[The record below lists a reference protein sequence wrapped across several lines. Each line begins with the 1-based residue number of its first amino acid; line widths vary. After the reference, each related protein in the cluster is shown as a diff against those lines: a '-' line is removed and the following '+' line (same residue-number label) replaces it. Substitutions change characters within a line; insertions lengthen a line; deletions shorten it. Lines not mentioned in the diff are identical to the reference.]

1 MNDLKNISIRQFLA
15 RRGIQPKYE
24 CNGYGMYLSPLREE
38 RTPSFKVDYVRNLWY
53 DFGLGEGGTL
63 LTLVMRLERCDSREA
78 VRRLQNGEKRDAGSV
93 SLSPGVGE
101 RPAAGGPLPV
111 LRPAAVPALRI
122 LSDAS
127 LRHPALVG
135 YLASRGI
142 VPSVAAAFCREVRY
156 KVNGRA
162 FFAVGFRNDAG
173 GWELRSAR
181 FKGGSSPKHITTIDN
196 RSDTVIAFEGF
207 MDFLAYLSLKHPERL
222 RIDAAVLNSVVNLPK
237 AIPFLSRHPVIHAF
251 FDNDEAGR
259 KTTSDLI
266 RLCPRSEVI
275 DQRHFYS
282 GHKDVNDYLIARIK
296 DRPKTTKTISDKQD
310 RTSFFYHF
318 FNLFDDSFILLTFCL
333 INAIIHI
340 FTGNRTIRRN
350 NNDIQFINI
359 PKFSRFR
366 FRCTVAQYWARD
378 MQKELIAI
386 LAGVFGT
393 TTEIGR
399 AHV

>member
-1 MNDLKNISIRQFLA
+1 MTVIPHCNRISIRDFLA

-24 CNGYGMYLSPLREE
+24 RNGYGMYLSPLREE
-38 RTPSFKVDYVRNLWY
+38 RTPSFKVDYVQNLWY

-78 VRRLQNGEKRDAGSV
+78 VRRLQNGEKRNAGSV

-101 RPAAGGPLPV
+101 RPAAGGPSPIVRL
-111 LRPAAVPALRI
+111 AAVPALRI

-135 YLASRGI
+135 YLTSRGI

-156 KVNGRA
+156 EVNGRA
-162 FFAVGFRNDAG
+162 FFAVGFRNDAE
-173 GWELRSAR
+173 GWELRSER
-181 FKGGSSPKHITTIDN
+181 FKGSSSPKHITTFDN

-282 GHKDVNDYLIARIK
+282 GHKDVNDYLIVRIK
-296 DRPKTTKTISDKQD
+296 GRTQKPSTQKNAPETKALQTV
-310 RTSFFYHF
+310 
-318 FNLFDDSFILLTFCL
+318 
-333 INAIIHI
+333 
-340 FTGNRTIRRN
+340 RN
-350 NNDIQFINI
+350 NLQ
-359 PKFSRFR
+359 PSK
-366 FRCTVAQYWARD
+366 A
-378 MQKELIAI
+378 E
-386 LAGVFGT
+386 T
-393 TTEIGR
+393 TTIEPPRRKGVKI
-399 AHV
+399 

>member
-1 MNDLKNISIRQFLA
+1 MTVIPYSNRISIRDFLA
-15 RRGIQPKYE
+15 WRGIQPKYE
-24 CNGYGMYLSPLREE
+24 RNGYGMYLSPLREE

-78 VRRLQNGEKRDAGSV
+78 IRRLQNGEKRDAGSA
-93 SLSPGVGE
+93 SLSPGIGE

-122 LSDAS
+122 LSDAP

-156 KVNGRA
+156 EVNGRA

-173 GWELRSAR
+173 GWELRSER
-181 FKGGSSPKHITTIDN
+181 FKGGSSPKHITTLDN

-207 MDFLAYLSLKHPERL
+207 MDFLAYLSLKYPERL

-237 AIPFLSRHPVIHAF
+237 AVPFLSRHPVIHTF

-259 KTTSDLI
+259 KVTADLI
-266 RLCPRSEVI
+266 RLCPRNEVI
-275 DQRHFYS
+275 DQSSFYS
-282 GHKDVNDYLIARIK
+282 GHKDVNDYLTARIK
-296 DRPKTTKTISDKQD
+296 GRTQKPSTQKNAPETKAVQA
-310 RTSFFYHF
+310 
-318 FNLFDDSFILLTFCL
+318 L
-333 INAIIHI
+333 
-340 FTGNRTIRRN
+340 RN
-350 NNDIQFINI
+350 NLQALKAETAEIE
-359 PKFSRFR
+359 PPRRK
-366 FRCTVAQYWARD
+366 
-378 MQKELIAI
+378 
-386 LAGVFGT
+386 GVK
-393 TTEIGR
+393 I
-399 AHV
+399 

>member
-1 MNDLKNISIRQFLA
+1 MTVIPYSNRISIRDFLA
-15 RRGIQPKYE
+15 WRGIQPKYE
-24 CNGYGMYLSPLREE
+24 RNGYGMYLSPLREE
-38 RTPSFKVDYVRNLWY
+38 RTPSFKVDYVQNLWY

-78 VRRLQNGEKRDAGSV
+78 VRRLQNGEKGDTGIASI
-93 SLSPGVGE
+93 SPGIGEPLGVGGALSVV
-101 RPAAGGPLPV
+101 RPAT
-111 LRPAAVPALRI
+111 VPALRI

-142 VPSVAAAFCREVRY
+142 VPPVAAAFCREVRY
-156 KVNGRA
+156 EINGRA

-181 FKGGSSPKHITTIDN
+181 FKGGSSPKHITTIGN

-207 MDFLAYLSLKHPERL
+207 MDFL
-222 RIDAAVLNSVVNLPK
+222 
-237 AIPFLSRHPVIHAF
+237 PFLSRHPVIHAF

-310 RTSFFYHF
+310 HS
-318 FNLFDDSFILLTFCL
+318 C
-333 INAIIHI
+333 
-340 FTGNRTIRRN
+340 RN
-350 NNDIQFINI
+350 NLQALKAETAEIE
-359 PKFSRFR
+359 PPRRK
-366 FRCTVAQYWARD
+366 
-378 MQKELIAI
+378 
-386 LAGVFGT
+386 GVK
-393 TTEIGR
+393 I
-399 AHV
+399 

>member
-1 MNDLKNISIRQFLA
+1 MTVIPHCNRISIRDFLA

-63 LTLVMRLERCDSREA
+63 RTLVMRLERCDSREA

-111 LRPAAVPALRI
+111 LRPATLPAFRI

-142 VPSVAAAFCREVRY
+142 VPPVAAAFCREVRY
-156 KVNGRA
+156 EVNGRA

-207 MDFLAYLSLKHPERL
+207 MDFLAYLSLKGNPSPS
-222 RIDAAVLNSVVNLPK
+222 IDSIVLNSVTNLHK
-237 AIPFLSRHPVIHAF
+237 AVPFFSRHRVVHAF
-251 FDNDEAGR
+251 LDNDDAGR
-259 KTTSDLI
+259 KALA
-266 RLCPRSEVI
+266 RLEESLPSSEVI
-275 DQRHFYS
+275 DQSVFYRDHKDLNEYLQEKQRQQVQRKQQPH
-282 GHKDVNDYLIARIK
+282 GHKVR
-296 DRPKTTKTISDKQD
+296 
-310 RTSFFYHF
+310 
-318 FNLFDDSFILLTFCL
+318 
-333 INAIIHI
+333 
-340 FTGNRTIRRN
+340 
-350 NNDIQFINI
+350 
-359 PKFSRFR
+359 
-366 FRCTVAQYWARD
+366 
-378 MQKELIAI
+378 
-386 LAGVFGT
+386 
-393 TTEIGR
+393 
-399 AHV
+399 

>member
-1 MNDLKNISIRQFLA
+1 M
-15 RRGIQPKYE
+15 
-24 CNGYGMYLSPLREE
+24 
-38 RTPSFKVDYVRNLWY
+38 DYVQNLWY

-111 LRPAAVPALRI
+111 LRPATVPALRI

-142 VPSVAAAFCREVRY
+142 VPPVAAAFCREVRY
-156 KVNGRA
+156 EVNGCA

-259 KTTSDLI
+259 KTTCRSDPSL
-266 RLCPRSEVI
+266 PP
-275 DQRHFYS
+275 QR
-282 GHKDVNDYLIARIK
+282 GN
-296 DRPKTTKTISDKQD
+296 RPKAVFTAGT
-310 RTSFFYHF
+310 RT
-318 FNLFDDSFILLTFCL
+318 
-333 INAIIHI
+333 
-340 FTGNRTIRRN
+340 
-350 NNDIQFINI
+350 
-359 PKFSRFR
+359 
-366 FRCTVAQYWARD
+366 
-378 MQKELIAI
+378 
-386 LAGVFGT
+386 
-393 TTEIGR
+393 
-399 AHV
+399 

>member
-1 MNDLKNISIRQFLA
+1 MTVIPYSNRISIRDFLA
-15 RRGIQPKYE
+15 WRGIQPKYE
-24 CNGYGMYLSPLREE
+24 RNGYGMYLSPLREE
-38 RTPSFKVDYVRNLWY
+38 RTPSFKVDYVQNLWY

-78 VRRLQNGEKRDAGSV
+78 VRRLQNGEKGDTGIASI
-93 SLSPGVGE
+93 SPGIGEPLGVGGALSVV
-101 RPAAGGPLPV
+101 RPAT
-111 LRPAAVPALRI
+111 VPALRI

-156 KVNGRA
+156 EVNGCA

-207 MDFLAYLSLKHPERL
+207 MDFLAYLSLKYPERL

-310 RTSFFYHF
+310 HS
-318 FNLFDDSFILLTFCL
+318 C
-333 INAIIHI
+333 
-340 FTGNRTIRRN
+340 RN
-350 NNDIQFINI
+350 NLQALKAERAEIE
-359 PKFSRFR
+359 PPCRK
-366 FRCTVAQYWARD
+366 
-378 MQKELIAI
+378 
-386 LAGVFGT
+386 GVK
-393 TTEIGR
+393 I
-399 AHV
+399 

>member
-1 MNDLKNISIRQFLA
+1 MMNNLKNISIRQFLA

-24 CNGYGMYLSPLREE
+24 RNGYGMYLSPLREE

-78 VRRLQNGEKRDAGSV
+78 VQRLQNGEKRDAGSV

-122 LSDAS
+122 LSDAP

-135 YLASRGI
+135 YLSSRGI
-142 VPSVAAAFCREVRY
+142 VPSVAAAFCREIRY
-156 KVNGRA
+156 EVNGRA

-173 GWELRSAR
+173 GWELRSER
-181 FKGGSSPKHITTIDN
+181 FKGGSSPKHITTLDN

-207 MDFLAYLSLKHPERL
+207 MDFLAYLSLKYPERL
-222 RIDAAVLNSVVNLPK
+222 RIDAVVLNSVFNLSK
-237 AIPFLSRHPVIHAF
+237 AVPYLSQHPVLHAF

-259 KTTSDLI
+259 KTTADLL

-275 DQRHFYS
+275 DQSHFYR
-282 GHKDVNDYLIARIK
+282 GYKDVNDYLIARIK
-296 DRPKTTKTISDKQD
+296 DHAEKLPATKSASETKTLRNTLQPSKADKA
-310 RTSFFYHF
+310 
-318 FNLFDDSFILLTFCL
+318 
-333 INAIIHI
+333 AIEPP
-340 FTGNRTIRRN
+340 RW
-350 NNDIQFINI
+350 
-359 PKFSRFR
+359 K
-366 FRCTVAQYWARD
+366 
-378 MQKELIAI
+378 
-386 LAGVFGT
+386 GVK
-393 TTEIGR
+393 
-399 AHV
+399 V

>member
-1 MNDLKNISIRQFLA
+1 MNDLKNISIRQFLSQ
-15 RRGIQPKYE
+15 RGIQPKYE
-24 CNGYGMYLSPLREE
+24 RNGYGMYLSPLREE
-38 RTPSFKVDYVRNLWY
+38 RTPSFKVDYVQNLWY

-78 VRRLQNGEKRDAGSV
+78 IRRLQNGEKRDAGSA
-93 SLSPGVGE
+93 SLSPGIGE

-156 KVNGRA
+156 EVNGRA
-162 FFAVGFRNDAG
+162 FFAVGFRNDAE

-237 AIPFLSRHPVIHAF
+237 AVPFLSRHPVIHTF

-259 KTTSDLI
+259 KATADLI

-275 DQRHFYS
+275 DQSHFYR
-282 GHKDVNDYLIARIK
+282 GHKDVNDYLTARIK
-296 DRPKTTKTISDKQD
+296 GRTQKPSTQKNASETKALQ
-310 RTSFFYHF
+310 
-318 FNLFDDSFILLTFCL
+318 
-333 INAIIHI
+333 AV
-340 FTGNRTIRRN
+340 RN
-350 NNDIQFINI
+350 NLQPSQSETATIKPQRR
-359 PKFSRFR
+359 K
-366 FRCTVAQYWARD
+366 
-378 MQKELIAI
+378 
-386 LAGVFGT
+386 GVK
-393 TTEIGR
+393 
-399 AHV
+399 V

>member
-1 MNDLKNISIRQFLA
+1 MTAIPYSNRISIRDFLA

-24 CNGYGMYLSPLREE
+24 RNGYGMYLSPLREE

-63 LTLVMRLERCDSREA
+63 LTLVMRLERCDRYAAIRILSS
-78 VRRLQNGEKRDAGSV
+78 GEIRQAEST
-93 SLSPGVGE
+93 SLSSGIYE
-101 RPAAGGPLPV
+101 RPAVGGVSPV

-122 LSDAS
+122 LSDAP

-142 VPSVAAAFCREVRY
+142 VLSVAAAFCREVRY
-156 KVNGRA
+156 EVNGRA

-222 RIDAAVLNSVVNLPK
+222 HIDAAVLNSVVNLPK

-275 DQRHFYS
+275 DQSSF
-282 GHKDVNDYLIARIK
+282 
-296 DRPKTTKTISDKQD
+296 T
-310 RTSFFYHF
+310 RT
-318 FNLFDDSFILLTFCL
+318 
-333 INAIIHI
+333 
-340 FTGNRTIRRN
+340 
-350 NNDIQFINI
+350 
-359 PKFSRFR
+359 
-366 FRCTVAQYWARD
+366 
-378 MQKELIAI
+378 
-386 LAGVFGT
+386 
-393 TTEIGR
+393 
-399 AHV
+399 

>member
-1 MNDLKNISIRQFLA
+1 MNTTPYSPRIPIREYLA
-15 RRGIQPKYE
+15 RRGIVPRYE
-24 CNGYGMYLSPLREE
+24 RNGYGMYLSPLREE

-63 LTLVMRLERCDSREA
+63 LTLVMRLERCDRYAAIRILSS
-78 VRRLQNGEKRDAGSV
+78 GEIRQAEST
-93 SLSPGVGE
+93 SLSSGIYERPGVG
-101 RPAAGGPLPV
+101 GVSPV
-111 LRPAAVPALRI
+111 MRLAAVPALRI
-122 LSDAS
+122 LSDAP
-127 LRHPALVG
+127 LHHPVLIG

-156 KVNGRA
+156 EVQGRT

-207 MDFLAYLSLKHPERL
+207 MDFLTYLSLKYPERL

-275 DQRHFYS
+275 D
-282 GHKDVNDYLIARIK
+282 
-296 DRPKTTKTISDKQD
+296 
-310 RTSFFYHF
+310 
-318 FNLFDDSFILLTFCL
+318 
-333 INAIIHI
+333 
-340 FTGNRTIRRN
+340 
-350 NNDIQFINI
+350 
-359 PKFSRFR
+359 
-366 FRCTVAQYWARD
+366 
-378 MQKELIAI
+378 
-386 LAGVFGT
+386 
-393 TTEIGR
+393 
-399 AHV
+399 